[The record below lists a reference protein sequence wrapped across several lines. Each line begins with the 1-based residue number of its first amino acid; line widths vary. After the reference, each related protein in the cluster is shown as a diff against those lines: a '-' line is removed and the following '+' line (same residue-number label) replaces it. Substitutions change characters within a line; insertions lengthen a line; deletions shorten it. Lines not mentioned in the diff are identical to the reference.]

1 MDDLVSKYGKKE
13 EKSLDTNGVVNIF
26 DKYFP
31 GLLLTDCLNE
41 SMMMYEIKYRDRQ
54 ERRDD
59 YQYLPGGL
67 RKPGK
72 DRERMIRRNQ

>member
-41 SMMMYEIKYRDRQ
+41 SMMKLNTEIDNRGAMIISICQ
-54 ERRDD
+54 EACESR
-59 YQYLPGGL
+59 
-67 RKPGK
+67 GK
-72 DRERMIRRNQ
+72 TEKG

>member
-13 EKSLDTNGVVNIF
+13 EKSLDINGVVNIF

-41 SMMMYEIKYRDRQ
+41 SMMMDEIKYRDRQ
-54 ERRDD
+54 
-59 YQYLPGGL
+59 
-67 RKPGK
+67 
-72 DRERMIRRNQ
+72 

>member
-41 SMMMYEIKYRDRQ
+41 SMMMDEIKYRDRQ
-54 ERRDD
+54 
-59 YQYLPGGL
+59 
-67 RKPGK
+67 
-72 DRERMIRRNQ
+72 

>member
-41 SMMMYEIKYRDRQ
+41 SMMMDEITEIDNRGAMIISICQ
-54 ERRDD
+54 EACESR
-59 YQYLPGGL
+59 
-67 RKPGK
+67 GK
-72 DRERMIRRNQ
+72 TEKG